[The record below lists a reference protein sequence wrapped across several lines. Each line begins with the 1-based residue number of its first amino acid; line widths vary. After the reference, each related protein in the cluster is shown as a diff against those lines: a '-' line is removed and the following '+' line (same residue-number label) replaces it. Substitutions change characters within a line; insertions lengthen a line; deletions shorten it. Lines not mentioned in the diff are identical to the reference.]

1 MDEGAEPIKKV
12 ALYGENDNFRIDKNG
27 SIYLADDAKLDYE
40 TKTKY
45 DLGARAL
52 NGRGWSNE
60 VHIVVNINNIIDEPP
75 VLLNFKSSIEENATA
90 NTVVGTLRVA
100 SPGEGN
106 ITGYALMGAGSENF
120 TIDANGTIRVASG
133 ASLDYEANHSYILQA
148 TAQSNAGESE
158 PSTVRIYILNVPE
171 NPPILKPLTISIE
184 ENAPAET
191 IIGQVEEDTGG
202 DSPIISYRLSDQD
215 LVRIDNNGTLYL
227 SQDINYT
234 ATPAINLWA
243 YATNS
248 AGESNASDINITVL
262 QMFYDGDDSANTLTG
277 SNRNETFDAKG
288 GDDTIYSGGGDD
300 SITGGK
306 GNDTIVDESGDDI
319 YHYTLFDGN
328 DTIEDHGGNDILY
341 IHGTQKDKCRYE
353 VSDRDMVI
361 VLENNE
367 TIILKNWA
375 DNDYKIETFIF
386 DDEQSVTI
394 DDFDK
399 PIVKPDAGIVDLS
412 KLGNT
417 QAHMVVQGFVRP
429 LEGGY
434 NAVDHWIFHYDG
446 GHLIIDV
453 LSELASNGHTYIDI
467 DGDGKQT
474 GLDVY
479 IYLFKK
485 DQSGNWATVA
495 GNDDSSAGTA
505 DGSSH
510 GYDSYLSLNLEEG
523 DYMLS
528 VSNYNLSS
536 SAAQSDRNNAGR
548 YPNGGPYQIS
558 FNTALEFSAFPD
570 NGNNNL
576 YGSDHYNFY
585 VLRND
590 VDPYN
595 LNGLHI
601 VDAEIVDGND
611 TQNGGVGRVESMGY
625 YLSYYPE
632 DIVLED
638 NESKEINIVYGV
650 VNQNNVECRS
660 LLSLQLIPD
669 MYTHVDIKVNE
680 NIWNTIKEDCFMD
693 LNISKEK

>member
-1 MDEGAEPIKKV
+1 LCSGLIV
-12 ALYGENDNFRIDKNG
+12 G
-27 SIYLADDAKLDYE
+27 KL
-40 TKTKY
+40 
-45 DLGARAL
+45 
-52 NGRGWSNE
+52 
-60 VHIVVNINNIIDEPP
+60 NI
-75 VLLNFKSSIEENATA
+75 
-90 NTVVGTLRVA
+90 A
-100 SPGEGN
+100 SQGEGN
-106 ITGYALMGAGSENF
+106 ITNYTLTGTGTENF
-120 TIDANGTIRVASG
+120 SIDENGTIRVSSSAN
-133 ASLDYEANHSYILQA
+133 LDYETTPSYTLQA
-148 TAQSNAGESE
+148 TVLSDAGESE

-171 NPPILKPLTISIE
+171 TPPVLKPLTLSIE
-184 ENAPAET
+184 ENAS
-191 IIGQVEEDTGG
+191 IGMVVGIVEEDVGG
-202 DSPIISYRLSDQD
+202 DSPIIGYRLFDQG
-215 LVRIDNNGTLYL
+215 LIHIDNNGTLYL
-227 SQDINYT
+227 NQDVNYAVT
-234 ATPAINLWA
+234 STIYLQV

-262 QMFYDGDDSANTLTG
+262 QMLYGGDDTENILTG
-277 SNRNETFDAKG
+277 SSRDETFDAKG
-288 GDDTIYSGGGDD
+288 GSDTIRSGGGDD

-306 GNDTIVDESGDDI
+306 GNDTIIDESGDDI

-353 VSDRDMVI
+353 ISDRDMVI

-367 TIILKNWA
+367 TITLKNWA
-375 DNDYKIETFIF
+375 DNDYKIETFMF
-386 DDEQSVTI
+386 DDEQSVAG
-394 DDFDK
+394 DDFNI

-412 KLGNT
+412 KLGNA
-417 QAHMVVQGFVRP
+417 QAQIVVQGFVRP

-434 NAVDHWIFHYDG
+434 DAVDHWIFHYDG
-446 GHLIIDV
+446 GRLIVDI

-485 DQSGNWATVA
+485 DQNGNWATVV

-510 GYDSYLSLNLEEG
+510 NYDSYLSLNLEEG

-528 VSNYNLSS
+528 VSNFNLSS
-536 SAAQSDRNNAGR
+536 SSALSDRNSAGS
-548 YPNGGPYQIS
+548 YPYGGPYQIS

-570 NGNNNL
+570 NANNNL

-590 VDPYN
+590 IDPYN
-595 LNGLHI
+595 VNGLYI
-601 VDAEIVDGND
+601 IDAEIFDE
-611 TQNGGVGRVESMGY
+611 NGTPSIDRGRVESIGN

-632 DIVLED
+632 DISLED
-638 NESKEINIVYGV
+638 NESQEISIVYSV
-650 VNQNNVECRS
+650 VNQNDIECHS

-669 MYTHVDIKVNE
+669 MYMHIDTKVNE
-680 NIWNTIKEDCFMD
+680 DIWNTIKEDCFMD
-693 LNISKEK
+693 LNISKGK